1 MTVHKA
7 GEARKRAT
15 NSTRST
21 NSTLRLLAS
30 TWNSRYGNHYF
41 EKREMENGS
50 LEARSWQRRS
60 TPLLAF
66 QTGMQACP
74 VPLATRPII
83 VFRAA
88 SGSLRLPKMP
98 AIQNLATPVLCRV
111 AGSGVPDGSV
121 SDVGFITDRCSPRLT
136 RARGLPRNPSTP
148 TQVCST

>member
-66 QTGMQACP
+66 QTGMQGMSRTFGDETDHCFQSSIRITAI
-74 VPLATRPII
+74 AENAGNTKSGH
-83 VFRAA
+83 
-88 SGSLRLPKMP
+88 SGSL
-98 AIQNLATPVLCRV
+98 
-111 AGSGVPDGSV
+111 SGRWVWCPGWL
-121 SDVGFITDRCSPRLT
+121 GI
-136 RARGLPRNPSTP
+136 
-148 TQVCST
+148 